1 MTSTLMTTALAIVG
15 TLLGSGLTALVTARI
30 ERRKNEALERQ
41 QIRQEAAQD
50 RAALRELRVEH
61 RRWRRDRRQAA
72 YQSLLDAAHEA
83 QGAIWQLA
91 RLTLE
96 PYDQHRYDTRRGAA
110 IDAVRATRQAATT
123 VELEGPAGVAQA
135 AAEYAEA
142 IDRHIHPPTQYL
154 TELSRGPL
162 ADEQKE
168 RYRSSAAETG
178 RAVDDTRRRF
188 VPLARAALD
197 ELVDD
202 DADQATQAA
211 A

>member
-1 MTSTLMTTALAIVG
+1 MTSTWMTTAIAIVG
-15 TLLGSGLTALVTARI
+15 TLLGSGLTAFVTART

-61 RRWRRDRRQAA
+61 QKWRRDRRQAA
-72 YQSLLDAAHEA
+72 YKSLMDAAHEA

-96 PYDQHRYDTRRGAA
+96 PYDQHRYDMRRGAA

-123 VELEGPAGVAQA
+123 VELEGPAAVAQA
-135 AAEYAEA
+135 GAEYAEA
-142 IDRHIHPPTQYL
+142 IDRHIHPPIQYL
-154 TELSRGPL
+154 MELSRGTQT
-162 ADEQKE
+162 DEQKD

-178 RAVDDTRRRF
+178 LHVDDMQRRF

-197 ELVDD
+197 ELMDE
-202 DADQATQAA
+202 AGQQT
-211 A
+211 

>member
-142 IDRHIHPPTQYL
+142 IDRHIHPPIQYL

-162 ADEQKE
+162 ADEHKD

-178 RAVDDTRRRF
+178 LAVDDTRRRF

>member
-1 MTSTLMTTALAIVG
+1 MTSTLMTTAIAIVG
-15 TLLGSGLTALVTARI
+15 TLLGSGLTAFVTARI

-61 RRWRRDRRQAA
+61 QRWRRDRRQAA
-72 YQSLLDAAHEA
+72 YQGLLDAAHEA

-96 PYDQHRYDTRRGAA
+96 PYDQDRYDIRRGAA

-135 AAEYAEA
+135 GAEYAEA
-142 IDRHIHPPTQYL
+142 IDRHMHPPIQYL
-154 TELSRGPL
+154 MELSKGPL
-162 ADEQKE
+162 TDEQKD

-178 RAVDDTRRRF
+178 PLVEDMRRRF

-197 ELVDD
+197 ELVVEV
-202 DADQATQAA
+202 DQGTQAA

>member
-1 MTSTLMTTALAIVG
+1 MTSTLMTTAIAIVG
-15 TLLGSGLTALVTARI
+15 TLLGSGLTAFVTARI

-61 RRWRRDRRQAA
+61 RRWHRDRRQAA
-72 YQSLLDAAHEA
+72 YQGLMDAAHEA

-110 IDAVRATRQAATT
+110 IDAVRVTRQAATT
-123 VELEGPAGVAQA
+123 VELEGPARVAQA
-135 AAEYAEA
+135 GAEYAEA
-142 IDRHIHPPTQYL
+142 MDRHIHPPIEYL
-154 TELSRGPL
+154 MELSRGPL
-162 ADEQKE
+162 TDEQKD

-178 RAVDDTRRRF
+178 LVVEEMRRRF

-197 ELVDD
+197 ELVDE
-202 DADQATQAA
+202 ADQGTRTTA
-211 A
+211 

>member
-1 MTSTLMTTALAIVG
+1 MTTAIAIVG
-15 TLLGSGLTALVTARI
+15 TLLGSGLTAFVTART

-61 RRWRRDRRQAA
+61 QKWRRDRRQAA
-72 YQSLLDAAHEA
+72 YQGLMDAAHEA

-96 PYDQHRYDTRRGAA
+96 PYDQHRYDVRRGAA
-110 IDAVRATRQAATT
+110 MDAVRATRRAATT
-123 VELEGPAGVAQA
+123 VELEGPTGVAQA
-135 AAEYAEA
+135 GAEYAEA
-142 IDRHIHPPTQYL
+142 MDRHIHPPIQYL
-154 TELSRGPL
+154 MELSKGPL
-162 ADEQKE
+162 TEEQKD

-178 RAVDDTRRRF
+178 LLVQDMQRRF

-197 ELVDD
+197 ELMDE
-202 DADQATQAA
+202 ADQRTQPDA
-211 A
+211 

>member
-1 MTSTLMTTALAIVG
+1 M
-15 TLLGSGLTALVTARI
+15 
-30 ERRKNEALERQ
+30 
-41 QIRQEAAQD
+41 
-50 RAALRELRVEH
+50 
-61 RRWRRDRRQAA
+61 
-72 YQSLLDAAHEA
+72 LDAAHEA

-91 RLTLE
+91 RLTQE

-123 VELEGPAGVAQA
+123 VELEGPTGVAQA
-135 AAEYAEA
+135 AADYAEA
-142 IDRHIHPPTQYL
+142 IDRHIHPPIQYL

-162 ADEQKE
+162 TDEHKD

-178 RAVDDTRRRF
+178 LAVDDTRQHF

-202 DADQATQAA
+202 SADQTTQAA